1 MRVKI
6 EEFFNLIENEGGT
19 YKVKT
24 PSGYK
29 LIGNL
34 YKKQNK
40 NCFEIKLSN
49 GLSLSGSEDHLVE
62 VDVNTTN
69 ETIEYVN
76 DSFWIKLKNI
86 NVGEFVYCEDNNIYE
101 VTEKSEIGVHNTYD
115 LEVLDNERKYISN
128 GIVSHNCGKTAIVE
142 GLAKKI
148 FEGECPQNL
157 AGKRI
162 VSLDMTSIVAGTK
175 YRGQFEERMKVIMEE
190 LYNNPDIIIFIDEIH
205 TMIGAGNA
213 SGSMDASNIFKP
225 ALSRGELQC
234 IGATT
239 LEEYRKNI
247 EKDGALERRF
257 QKVMVDPS
265 TKEETFQILKNVK
278 EKYEDHH
285 KVTYT
290 DDILWLCVEL
300 ADRYITDREFPDKA
314 FDIIDEVGARSQVEI
329 KLPEI
334 IEDLKRQL
342 QDIKEEKVNVI
353 NSQKYEEAANLRDKE
368 RKVLTDLEREKTEFE
383 KNRNQFKREV
393 TEDIVYDVTS
403 LMTKIPISKIST
415 DETEQL
421 KTLKENLFTKVIGQD
436 DAVGKISRAIQRNK
450 VGLNDPKK
458 PIFSGLLVGN
468 SGVGKTELA
477 KQLAKHMFNSED
489 ALIRLDM
496 SEFSDKIS
504 TSKLTGT
511 SPGYVGYE
519 DGSPFLNK
527 IKNKP
532 YSVILLDEI
541 EKAHPEIFNV
551 FLQMLDEGFLTDSHG
566 RKINFKN
573 CIILMTS
580 NVGTKVVQDF
590 GTGVG
595 FSTISKTEKK
605 EEEIKSVLEKELFK
619 KFAPEF
625 INRFD
630 EIIYFK
636 DLNED
641 DLLKI
646 VELEL
651 EKVYERIKNID
662 FELEV
667 DASLKKHIISVGT
680 DTRFGARILKRT
692 IQKWVDDAV
701 TDKVISD
708 NPEKGSKFILSYND
722 KDKKTEVKVKKPTK
736 RKNKIG

>member
-1 MRVKI
+1 MI
-6 EEFFNLIENEGGT
+6 ESADNNEKDKAKKPETGG
-19 YKVKT
+19 KT
-24 PSGYK
+24 P
-29 LIGNL
+29 
-34 YKKQNK
+34 
-40 NCFEIKLSN
+40 
-49 GLSLSGSEDHLVE
+49 
-62 VDVNTTN
+62 
-69 ETIEYVN
+69 
-76 DSFWIKLKNI
+76 
-86 NVGEFVYCEDNNIYE
+86 
-101 VTEKSEIGVHNTYD
+101 
-115 LEVLDNERKYISN
+115 VLDNFSRDLIKAAEEGKLDPIIGREQEINRIAQILSRRKKNNPIII
-128 GIVSHNCGKTAIVE
+128 GEPGCGKTAIVE

-148 FEGECPQNL
+148 FEGDCPQNL
-157 AGKRI
+157 VGKRI
-162 VSLDMTSIVAGTK
+162 VSLDLTSVVAGTK
-175 YRGQFEERMKVIMEE
+175 YRGQFEERMKVIIEE
-190 LYNNPDIIIFIDEIH
+190 LYANPDIIIFIDEIH

-225 ALSRGELQC
+225 ALSRGEIQC

-257 QKVMVDPS
+257 QKVVVDPS
-265 TKEETFQILKNVK
+265 TKEETLEILKQSK
-278 EKYEDHH
+278 DRYEKHH
-285 KVTYT
+285 KVKYSE
-290 DDILWLCVEL
+290 DILKLCVEL

-329 KLPEI
+329 KLPEV
-334 IEDLKRQL
+334 IEKLKKEAQE
-342 QDIKEEKVNVI
+342 IKSLKIEVI
-353 NSQKYEEAANLRDKE
+353 NKQKYEEAADLRDRE
-368 RKVLTDLEREKTEFE
+368 RKVLGELQKEKENFE
-383 KNRNQFKREV
+383 KNRDLYRKEV

-403 LMTKIPISKIST
+403 LMTKIPINKITT
-415 DETEQL
+415 DESIQL
-421 KTLKENLFTKVIGQD
+421 ASLNEVLNSKVIGQNE
-436 DAVGKISRAIQRNK
+436 AVSKIARAIQRNK

-458 PIFSGLLVGN
+458 PIFSGLLIGN

-496 SEFSDKIS
+496 SEFSDKIA

-551 FLQMLDEGFLTDSHG
+551 FLQMLDEGFLTDGHG

-580 NVGTKVVQDF
+580 NVGTRVVQQF

-595 FSTISKTEKK
+595 FSTSHK
-605 EEEIKSVLEKELFK
+605 EETKDEEIKSLLEKELFK

-630 EIIYFK
+630 DIVYFK
-636 DLNED
+636 DLNDD
-641 DLLKI
+641 DLMKI
-646 VELEL
+646 LNLEL
-651 EKVYERIKNID
+651 EKLYSRVLN
-662 FELEV
+662 LEYNV
-667 DASLKKHIISVGT
+667 QVEDSLKNHLIKVGT

-692 IQKWVDDAV
+692 VQKWIDDAI
-701 TDKVISD
+701 TEKILSD
-708 NPEKGSKFILSYND
+708 NPEKNSTFVLSFDEKNN
-722 KDKKTEVKVKKPTK
+722 KTEVKIKKPTK
-736 RKNKIG
+736 RKK

>member
-1 MRVKI
+1 MIDSADSSDKSKPKSQD
-6 EEFFNLIENEGGT
+6 GST
-19 YKVKT
+19 KT
-24 PSGYK
+24 P
-29 LIGNL
+29 
-34 YKKQNK
+34 
-40 NCFEIKLSN
+40 
-49 GLSLSGSEDHLVE
+49 
-62 VDVNTTN
+62 
-69 ETIEYVN
+69 
-76 DSFWIKLKNI
+76 
-86 NVGEFVYCEDNNIYE
+86 
-101 VTEKSEIGVHNTYD
+101 
-115 LEVLDNERKYISN
+115 VLDNFSRDLIKSAEEGKLDPVIGREGEINRIAQILSRRKKNNPIII
-128 GIVSHNCGKTAIVE
+128 GEPGCGKTAIVE

-148 FEGECPQNL
+148 FEGDCPQNL
-157 AGKRI
+157 MGKRI
-162 VSLDMTSIVAGTK
+162 VSLDLTSVVAGTK

-190 LYNNPDIIIFIDEIH
+190 LYANPDIIIFIDEIH

-257 QKVMVDPS
+257 QKVIVDPS
-265 TKEETFQILKNVK
+265 SKEETLQILNQSK
-278 EKYEDHH
+278 ERYENFH
-285 KVTYT
+285 KVIYSE
-290 DDILWLCVEL
+290 DILKLCVEL

-314 FDIIDEVGARSQVEI
+314 FDIIDEVGARSQVEV
-329 KLPEI
+329 KLPEV
-334 IEDLKRQL
+334 IENLKKEAAN
-342 QDIKEEKVNVI
+342 IKEKKVEVI
-353 NSQKYEEAANLRDKE
+353 NKQKYEEAADLRDRE
-368 RKVLTDLEREKTEFE
+368 RKILSELEKEKENFE
-383 KNRNQFKREV
+383 KNRNLFKKEV
-393 TEDIVYDVTS
+393 TEDIVYDVVS
-403 LMTKIPISKIST
+403 LMTKIPIHKITT
-415 DETEQL
+415 DETEKLVNL
-421 KTLKENLFTKVIGQD
+421 KDNLSTKVIGQD
-436 DAVGKISRAIQRNK
+436 EAVAKISRAIQRNK
-450 VGLNDPKK
+450 VGLSDPKK
-458 PIFSGLLVGN
+458 PIFSGLLIGN

-477 KQLAKHMFNSED
+477 KQLAKLMFNTED

-496 SEFSDKIS
+496 SEFSDKIA

-551 FLQMLDEGFLTDSHG
+551 FLQMLDEGFLTDGHG

-595 FSTISKTEKK
+595 FTTNTKLERKDD
-605 EEEIKSVLEKELFK
+605 EIKSLLEKELFK

-630 EIIYFK
+630 DIVYFK
-636 DLNED
+636 DLNES

-651 EKVYERIKNID
+651 NKFYERI
-662 FELEV
+662 ETLE
-667 DASLKKHIISVGT
+667 
-680 DTRFGARILKRT
+680 
-692 IQKWVDDAV
+692 
-701 TDKVISD
+701 
-708 NPEKGSKFILSYND
+708 
-722 KDKKTEVKVKKPTK
+722 
-736 RKNKIG
+736 

>member
-1 MRVKI
+1 MIDSADSSDKSKPKSQDS
-6 EEFFNLIENEGGT
+6 GS
-19 YKVKT
+19 KT
-24 PSGYK
+24 P
-29 LIGNL
+29 
-34 YKKQNK
+34 
-40 NCFEIKLSN
+40 
-49 GLSLSGSEDHLVE
+49 
-62 VDVNTTN
+62 
-69 ETIEYVN
+69 
-76 DSFWIKLKNI
+76 
-86 NVGEFVYCEDNNIYE
+86 
-101 VTEKSEIGVHNTYD
+101 
-115 LEVLDNERKYISN
+115 VLDNFSRDLIKSAEEGKLDPVIGREGEINRIAQILSRRKKNNPIIL
-128 GIVSHNCGKTAIVE
+128 GEPGCGKTAIVE

-148 FEGECPQNL
+148 FEGNCPQNL
-157 AGKRI
+157 MGKRI
-162 VSLDMTSIVAGTK
+162 VSLDLTSVVAGTK

-257 QKVMVDPS
+257 QKVLVDPS
-265 TKEETFQILKNVK
+265 SKEETLQILNQSK
-278 EKYEDHH
+278 ERYENFH
-285 KVTYT
+285 KVIYS
-290 DDILWLCVEL
+290 DDILKLCVEL

-314 FDIIDEVGARSQVEI
+314 FDIIDEVGARSQVEV
-329 KLPEI
+329 KLPEV
-334 IEDLKRQL
+334 IENLKKEAAG
-342 QDIKEEKVNVI
+342 IKDKKMEVI
-353 NSQKYEEAANLRDKE
+353 NKQKYEEAADLRDKE
-368 RKVLTDLEREKTEFE
+368 RKILHELEKEKENFE
-383 KNRNQFKREV
+383 KNRNLFKKEV
-393 TEDIVYDVTS
+393 TEDVVYDVVS
-403 LMTKIPISKIST
+403 LMTKIPIHKITT
-415 DETEQL
+415 DETEKL
-421 KTLKENLFTKVIGQD
+421 INLNDNLSTKIVGQNE
-436 DAVGKISRAIQRNK
+436 AVAKISRAIQRNK

-458 PIFSGLLVGN
+458 PIFSGLLIGN

-477 KQLAKHMFNSED
+477 KQLAIHMFNSED

-496 SEFSDKIS
+496 SEFSDKIA

-551 FLQMLDEGFLTDSHG
+551 FLQLLDEGFLTDGHG

-580 NVGTKVVQDF
+580 NVGTRVVQDF

-595 FSTISKTEKK
+595 FNTSTKIERKDD
-605 EEEIKSVLEKELFK
+605 EIKALLEKELFK

-630 EIIYFK
+630 DIVYFK
-636 DLNED
+636 DLNQD

-646 VELEL
+646 VDLEL
-651 EKVYERIKNID
+651 NKFYERIEKL
-662 FELEV
+662 EYTVEV
-667 DASLKKHIISVGT
+667 DDTLKKHLIEVGT

-692 IQKWVDDAV
+692 VQKWVDDAI
-701 TDKVISD
+701 TEKILTD
-708 NPEKGSKFILSYND
+708 NPEKNSKFILTYNE
-722 KDKKTEVKVKKPTK
+722 KDKKTDVKIKKPIK
-736 RKNKIG
+736 RKTKNPS

>member
-1 MRVKI
+1 MI
-6 EEFFNLIENEGGT
+6 DSADGNENQ
-19 YKVKT
+19 
-24 PSGYK
+24 
-29 LIGNL
+29 
-34 YKKQNK
+34 KKQNQ
-40 NCFEIKLSN
+40 
-49 GLSLSGSEDHLVE
+49 
-62 VDVNTTN
+62 NTSSKTP
-69 ETIEYVN
+69 
-76 DSFWIKLKNI
+76 
-86 NVGEFVYCEDNNIYE
+86 
-101 VTEKSEIGVHNTYD
+101 
-115 LEVLDNERKYISN
+115 VLDNFSRDLIQAAEEGKLDPVIGREDEINRIAQILSRRKKNNPIII
-128 GIVSHNCGKTAIVE
+128 GEPGCGKTAIVE

-148 FEGECPQNL
+148 FEGDCPQNL
-157 AGKRI
+157 LGKRI
-162 VSLDMTSIVAGTK
+162 VSLDMTSVVAGTK

-190 LYNNPDIIIFIDEIH
+190 LYNHPDIIIFIDEIH
-205 TMIGAGNA
+205 TMIGAGNS

-257 QKVMVDPS
+257 QKVVVDPS
-265 TKEETFQILKNVK
+265 TKEETLQILQQSKDR
-278 EKYEDHH
+278 YENHH
-285 KVTYT
+285 KVSYS
-290 DDILWLCVEL
+290 DDILKLCVEL

-334 IEDLKRQL
+334 IENLKKEAVK
-342 QDIKEEKVNVI
+342 IKEEKLDVI
-353 NSQKYEEAANLRDKE
+353 NKQKYEEAANLRDKE
-368 RKVLTDLEREKTEFE
+368 RKVLSELEAEKIKFE
-383 KNRNQFKREV
+383 KNRDLYRREV
-393 TEDIVYDVTS
+393 TEDVVYDVVS
-403 LMTKIPISKIST
+403 LMTKIPINKIST
-415 DETEQL
+415 DETQQL
-421 KTLKENLFTKVIGQD
+421 ITLKDTLSTRVIGQD
-436 DAVGKISRAIQRNK
+436 DAVSKISRAIQRNK

-458 PIFSGLLVGN
+458 PIFSGLLIGN

-496 SEFSDKIS
+496 SEFSDKIA

-519 DGSPFLNK
+519 EGSPFLNK

-551 FLQMLDEGFLTDSHG
+551 FLQMLDEGMLTDGHG

-580 NVGTKVVQDF
+580 NVGTKVIQDF
-590 GTGVG
+590 GSGVG
-595 FSTISKTEKK
+595 FSTNAKIEKK
-605 EEEIKSVLEKELFK
+605 DEEIKSLLEKELFK

-630 EIIYFK
+630 DIIYFK
-636 DLNED
+636 DLNQD

-646 VELEL
+646 VDLEL
-651 EKVYERIKNID
+651 NKFYERIEK
-662 FELEV
+662 LEYSV
-667 DASLKKHIISVGT
+667 DVDDTLKKHLIEVGT

-692 IQKWVDDAV
+692 VQKWVDDAI
-701 TDKVISD
+701 TEKILTD
-708 NPEKGSKFILSYND
+708 NPEKGSKFVRTYNE
-722 KDKKTEVKVKKPTK
+722 KEKKTDVKIKKPTK
-736 RKNKIG
+736 RKK

>member
-1 MRVKI
+1 MI
-6 EEFFNLIENEGGT
+6 DSADGNEKPKNKT
-19 YKVKT
+19 QDSSSKT
-24 PSGYK
+24 P
-29 LIGNL
+29 
-34 YKKQNK
+34 
-40 NCFEIKLSN
+40 
-49 GLSLSGSEDHLVE
+49 
-62 VDVNTTN
+62 
-69 ETIEYVN
+69 
-76 DSFWIKLKNI
+76 
-86 NVGEFVYCEDNNIYE
+86 
-101 VTEKSEIGVHNTYD
+101 
-115 LEVLDNERKYISN
+115 VLDNFSRDLIKAAEEGKLDPVIGREDEINRIAQILSRRKKNNPIII
-128 GIVSHNCGKTAIVE
+128 GEPGCGKTAIVE

-148 FEGECPQNL
+148 FEGDCPQNL

-162 VSLDMTSIVAGTK
+162 VSLDMTSVVAGTK

-190 LYNNPDIIIFIDEIH
+190 LYDHPEIIVFIDEIH
-205 TMIGAGNA
+205 TMIGAGNS

-257 QKVMVDPS
+257 QKVVVDPS
-265 TKEETFQILKNVK
+265 TKEETLQILQNSKDR
-278 EKYEDHH
+278 YENHH
-285 KVTYT
+285 KVSYS
-290 DDILWLCVEL
+290 DDILKLCVEL

-334 IEDLKRQL
+334 IEELKKEAAK
-342 QDIKEEKVNVI
+342 IKEEKLDVI
-353 NSQKYEEAANLRDKE
+353 NKQKYEEAANLRDKE
-368 RKVLTDLEREKTEFE
+368 RKVLAELENEKRKFEENRDLYR
-383 KNRNQFKREV
+383 REV
-393 TEDIVYDVTS
+393 TEDVVYDVVS
-403 LMTKIPISKIST
+403 LMTKIPINKITT
-415 DETEQL
+415 DETSQL
-421 KTLKENLFTKVIGQD
+421 ITLKDTLSTRVIGQD
-436 DAVGKISRAIQRNK
+436 DAVAKIARAIQRNR

-458 PIFSGLLVGN
+458 PIFSGLLIGN

-519 DGSPFLNK
+519 EGSPFLNK

-551 FLQMLDEGFLTDSHG
+551 FLQMLDEGMLTDGHG

-595 FSTISKTEKK
+595 FSTSTKTERKD
-605 EEEIKSVLEKELFK
+605 EEIKSLLEKELFK

-630 EIIYFK
+630 DIVYFK
-636 DLNED
+636 DLNQD

-646 VELEL
+646 VDLEL
-651 EKVYERIKNID
+651 NKFYERIEK
-662 FELEV
+662 LEYTV
-667 DASLKKHIISVGT
+667 DVDDTLKKHLIEVGT
-680 DTRFGARILKRT
+680 DIRFGARILKRT
-692 IQKWVDDAV
+692 VQKWVDDAI
-701 TDKVISD
+701 TEKILTD
-708 NPEKGSKFILSYND
+708 NPEKGSKFILTYND
-722 KDKKTEVKVKKPTK
+722 KDKKTDVKIKKPTK
-736 RKNKIG
+736 RKK

>member
-1 MRVKI
+1 LIILSKTIIIKKNKNIKFFMMI
-6 EEFFNLIENEGGT
+6 ESADGNDKSKNKSTNEGST
-19 YKVKT
+19 KT
-24 PSGYK
+24 P
-29 LIGNL
+29 
-34 YKKQNK
+34 
-40 NCFEIKLSN
+40 
-49 GLSLSGSEDHLVE
+49 
-62 VDVNTTN
+62 
-69 ETIEYVN
+69 
-76 DSFWIKLKNI
+76 
-86 NVGEFVYCEDNNIYE
+86 
-101 VTEKSEIGVHNTYD
+101 
-115 LEVLDNERKYISN
+115 VLDNFSRDLIKLAEEGKLDPVIGRENEINRIAQVLSRRKKNNPIIL
-128 GIVSHNCGKTAIVE
+128 GEPGCGKTAIVE

-157 AGKRI
+157 SGKRI

-175 YRGQFEERMKVIMEE
+175 YRGQFEERMKVIIEE
-190 LYNNPDIIIFIDEIH
+190 LYANPDIIIFIDEIH
-205 TMIGAGNA
+205 TMIGAGNS

-265 TKEETFQILKNVK
+265 TKDETLQILQNSKDR
-278 EKYEDHH
+278 YEDHH
-285 KVTYT
+285 KVKYT
-290 DDILWLCVEL
+290 DEILNLCVEL

-329 KLPEI
+329 KLPEV
-334 IEDLKRQL
+334 IEDLKRQAEE
-342 QDIKEEKVNVI
+342 IKKEKIRVI
-353 NSQKYEEAANLRDKE
+353 NSQRYEEAANLRDKE
-368 RKVLTDLEREKTEFE
+368 RKILSDLQKEKEDFE
-383 KNRNQFKREV
+383 KNRNLNKREV
-393 TEDIVYDVTS
+393 TEDIVYDVVS
-403 LMTKIPISKIST
+403 LMTKIPISKINT

-421 KTLKENLFTKVIGQD
+421 RTLKDTLCTKVIGQD
-436 DAVGKISRAIQRNK
+436 DAVSKIARAIQRNR

-458 PIFSGLLVGN
+458 PIFSGLLIGN

-496 SEFSDKIS
+496 SEFSDKVA

-551 FLQMLDEGFLTDSHG
+551 FLQMLDEGFLTDGHG

-580 NVGTKVVQDF
+580 NVGTRVVQQF

-595 FSTISKTEKK
+595 FSTSTKVEHK

-619 KFAPEF
+619 KFVPEF

-636 DLNED
+636 DLDED

-646 VELEL
+646 VDIELS
-651 EKVYERIKNID
+651 KVFERVGNIE
-662 FELEV
+662 FEVEV
-667 DASLKKHIISVGT
+667 EDSLKKHLISIGT

-692 IQKWVDDAV
+692 VQKWVDDAI
-701 TDKVISD
+701 TEKILLD
-708 NPEKGSKFILSYND
+708 NPEKGSKFILSYNEKEKITD
-722 KDKKTEVKVKKPTK
+722 VKVKKPSK
-736 RKNKIG
+736 RKNKS

>member
-1 MRVKI
+1 MI
-6 EEFFNLIENEGGT
+6 ESVDGSEKPKNKNQDGQT
-19 YKVKT
+19 KT
-24 PSGYK
+24 P
-29 LIGNL
+29 
-34 YKKQNK
+34 
-40 NCFEIKLSN
+40 
-49 GLSLSGSEDHLVE
+49 
-62 VDVNTTN
+62 
-69 ETIEYVN
+69 
-76 DSFWIKLKNI
+76 
-86 NVGEFVYCEDNNIYE
+86 
-101 VTEKSEIGVHNTYD
+101 
-115 LEVLDNERKYISN
+115 VLDNFSRDLIKLAEEGKLDPVVGREDEINRIAQILSRRKKNNPIIL
-128 GIVSHNCGKTAIVE
+128 GEPGCGKTAIVE

-148 FEGECPQNL
+148 FEGDCPQNL
-157 AGKRI
+157 SGKRI

-175 YRGQFEERMKVIMEE
+175 YRGQFEERMKVIIEE
-190 LYNNPDIIIFIDEIH
+190 LYANPDIIIFIDEIH

-265 TKEETFQILKNVK
+265 TKEETLQILQNSKDR
-278 EKYEDHH
+278 YEEHH
-285 KVTYT
+285 KVKYT
-290 DDILWLCVEL
+290 DEILTLCVEL

-334 IEDLKRQL
+334 IENLKKQV
-342 QDIKEEKVNVI
+342 QDIKEEKVKVI
-353 NSQKYEEAANLRDKE
+353 NSQRYEEAANLRDKE
-368 RKVLTDLEREKTEFE
+368 RKILSDLQKEKENFE
-383 KNRNQFKREV
+383 KNRNLNKREV
-393 TEDIVYDVTS
+393 TEDVVYDVVS
-403 LMTKIPISKIST
+403 LMTKIPISKINT
-415 DETEQL
+415 DETEHL
-421 KTLKENLFTKVIGQD
+421 RTLKETLCTKVIGQD
-436 DAVGKISRAIQRNK
+436 DAVAKIARSIQRNK

-458 PIFSGLLVGN
+458 PIFSGLLIGN

-551 FLQMLDEGFLTDSHG
+551 FLQMLDEGFLTDGHG

-595 FSTISKTEKK
+595 FSTNTKIEKK
-605 EEEIKSVLEKELFK
+605 EEELKSVLEKELFK
-619 KFAPEF
+619 KFSPEF

-636 DLNED
+636 DLNEG

-646 VELEL
+646 VDLEL
-651 EKVYERIKNID
+651 KKVFERVNNIEFD
-662 FELEV
+662 VEV
-667 DASLKKHIISVGT
+667 DDTLKKHLILVGT

-692 IQKWVDDAV
+692 VQKWVDDAI
-701 TDKVISD
+701 TEKILSD
-708 NPEKGSKFILSYND
+708 NPEKGSKFILSYNETE
-722 KDKKTEVKVKKPTK
+722 KKTDVKIKKPTK
-736 RKNKIG
+736 RKKVS

>member
-1 MRVKI
+1 MI
-6 EEFFNLIENEGGT
+6 ESIDGNEKPKNT
-19 YKVKT
+19 SKDKSSKT
-24 PSGYK
+24 P
-29 LIGNL
+29 
-34 YKKQNK
+34 
-40 NCFEIKLSN
+40 
-49 GLSLSGSEDHLVE
+49 
-62 VDVNTTN
+62 
-69 ETIEYVN
+69 
-76 DSFWIKLKNI
+76 
-86 NVGEFVYCEDNNIYE
+86 
-101 VTEKSEIGVHNTYD
+101 
-115 LEVLDNERKYISN
+115 VLDNFSRDLIKAAEDGKLDPVIGRENEINRIAQILSRRKKNNPIIL
-128 GIVSHNCGKTAIVE
+128 GEPGCGKTAIVE

-148 FEGECPQNL
+148 FEGDCPQNL
-157 AGKRI
+157 ANKRI
-162 VSLDMTSIVAGTK
+162 VSLDMTSVVAGTK

-190 LYNNPDIIIFIDEIH
+190 LYDNPDIIIFIDEIH
-205 TMIGAGNA
+205 TMIGAGNS

-257 QKVMVDPS
+257 QKVVVDPS
-265 TKEETFQILKNVK
+265 TKEETLLILQQSK
-278 EKYEDHH
+278 ERYENYH
-285 KVTYT
+285 KVIYS
-290 DDILWLCVEL
+290 DEIMKLCVEL

-334 IEDLKRQL
+334 IEDLKKQAL
-342 QDIKEEKVNVI
+342 KIKEEKLDVI
-353 NSQKYEEAANLRDKE
+353 TKQRYEEAANLRDKE
-368 RKVLTDLEREKTEFE
+368 RKILSELELEKEKFE
-383 KNRNQFKREV
+383 KNRDLYKRVV
-393 TEDIVYDVTS
+393 TEDVVYDVVS
-403 LMTKIPISKIST
+403 LMTKIPVNKIST
-415 DETEQL
+415 DETQQL
-421 KTLKENLFTKVIGQD
+421 VSLKENLGTKVIGQE
-436 DAVGKISRAIQRNK
+436 DAVSRITRAIQRNK

-458 PIFSGLLVGN
+458 PIFSGLLIGN

-519 DGSPFLNK
+519 EGSPFLNK

-541 EKAHPEIFNV
+541 EKAHPDIFNV
-551 FLQMLDEGFLTDSHG
+551 FLQMLDEGMLTDGHG

-590 GTGVG
+590 GSGVG
-595 FSTISKTEKK
+595 FSTSAKTERKD
-605 EEEIKSVLEKELFK
+605 EEIKSLLEKELFK

-630 EIIYFK
+630 DIVYFK
-636 DLNED
+636 DLNQD

-646 VELEL
+646 VDLEL
-651 EKVYERIKNID
+651 NKFYERIEK
-662 FELEV
+662 LEYSV
-667 DASLKKHIISVGT
+667 DVDDTLKKHLIEVGT

-692 IQKWVDDAV
+692 VQKWVDDAI
-701 TDKVISD
+701 TEKILTD
-708 NPEKGSKFILSYND
+708 NPEKGSKFILTYNE
-722 KDKKTEVKVKKPTK
+722 KEKKTDVKIKKPTK
-736 RKNKIG
+736 RKK

>member
-1 MRVKI
+1 MI
-6 EEFFNLIENEGGT
+6 ESYDDSEKSKNKTNDT
-19 YKVKT
+19 KTKT
-24 PSGYK
+24 P
-29 LIGNL
+29 
-34 YKKQNK
+34 
-40 NCFEIKLSN
+40 
-49 GLSLSGSEDHLVE
+49 
-62 VDVNTTN
+62 
-69 ETIEYVN
+69 
-76 DSFWIKLKNI
+76 
-86 NVGEFVYCEDNNIYE
+86 
-101 VTEKSEIGVHNTYD
+101 
-115 LEVLDNERKYISN
+115 VLDNFSRDLIKLAEEGKLDPVVGRENEINRIAQILSRRKKNNPIIL
-128 GIVSHNCGKTAIVE
+128 GEPGCGKTAIVE

-148 FEGECPQNL
+148 FEGDCPQNL
-157 AGKRI
+157 SGKRI
-162 VSLDMTSIVAGTK
+162 VSLDMTSVVAGTK

-190 LYNNPDIIIFIDEIH
+190 LYANPDIIVFIDEIH
-205 TMIGAGNA
+205 TMIGAGNS

-265 TKEETFQILKNVK
+265 TKEETLQILTNVK
-278 EKYEDHH
+278 DRYEDHH
-285 KVTYT
+285 KVTYS
-290 DDILWLCVEL
+290 DEILKLCVEL

-334 IEDLKRQL
+334 IEDLKRQA
-342 QDIKEEKVNVI
+342 QEIKEEKVRVI
-353 NSQKYEEAANLRDKE
+353 NSQRYEEAANLRDKE
-368 RKVLTDLEREKTEFE
+368 RKILNDLEREKSEFE
-383 KNRNQFKREV
+383 KNRNIFKREV
-393 TEDIVYDVTS
+393 TEEIVYDVVS
-403 LMTKIPISKIST
+403 LMTKIPINKIST

-421 KTLKENLFTKVIGQD
+421 KTLKQTLSKKVIGQE
-436 DAVGKISRAIQRNK
+436 DAVAKISRAIQRNK

-458 PIFSGLLVGN
+458 PIFSGLLIGN

-477 KQLAKHMFNSED
+477 KQLAKHMFNTED

-496 SEFSDKIS
+496 SEFSDKIA

-595 FSTISKTEKK
+595 FSTNSKVEKK

-636 DLNED
+636 DLNES
-641 DLLKI
+641 DLLQI
-646 VELEL
+646 VDLEL
-651 EKVYERIKNID
+651 EKLYQRIESINFKV
-662 FELEV
+662 EV
-667 DASLKKHIISVGT
+667 EESLKKHLINVGT

-692 IQKWVDDAV
+692 IQKWVDDAI
-701 TDKVISD
+701 TDKILTD
-708 NPEKGSKFILSYND
+708 NPDKESTFVLSYNEQ
-722 KDKKTEVKVKKPTK
+722 DKKTDVKIKKLTK
-736 RKNKIG
+736 RKK

>member
-1 MRVKI
+1 MKI
-6 EEFFNLIENEGGT
+6 KIDEFFRMVESQGGT
-19 YKVKT
+19 YKIKT

-34 YKKQNK
+34 FKKQNK
-40 NCFEIKLSN
+40 NCFTITLSN
-49 GLSLSGSEDHLVE
+49 GMTLSGSEDHLVE
-62 VDVNTTN
+62 VDAHTDNLNYEVVN
-69 ETIEYVN
+69 EAYWVR
-76 DSFWIKLKNI
+76 LKNI
-86 NVGEFVYCEDNNIYE
+86 NVGDFVYCEDNNLYDVI
-101 VTEKSEIGVHNTYD
+101 EKTDIGVHDTYD
-115 LEVLDNERKYISN
+115 LEVLDGERKYISN

-148 FEGECPQNL
+148 FEGDCPQNL
-157 AGKRI
+157 TGKRI
-162 VSLDMTSIVAGTK
+162 VSLDMTSVVAGTK

-190 LYNNPDIIIFIDEIH
+190 LYANPDIIVFIDEIH
-205 TMIGAGNA
+205 TMIGAGNS

-265 TKEETFQILKNVK
+265 SKEETFEILQNSK
-278 EKYEDHH
+278 ERYEDHH
-285 KVTYT
+285 KVKYS
-290 DDILWLCVEL
+290 DEILRLCVEL

-334 IEDLKRQL
+334 IEQLKKQAQEIREDKL
-342 QDIKEEKVNVI
+342 RVI
-353 NSQKYEEAANLRDKE
+353 NSQKYEEAASLRDKE
-368 RKVLTDLEREKTEFE
+368 RKVLAELDKEKAEFE
-383 KNRNQFKREV
+383 KNRNLFKKEV
-393 TEDIVYDVTS
+393 TEDVVYDVVS
-403 LMTKIPISKIST
+403 LMTKIPINKIST

-421 KTLKENLFTKVIGQD
+421 KSLKDKLTTKVIGQD
-436 DAVGKISRAIQRNK
+436 DAVAKIARAIQRNR

-458 PIFSGLLVGN
+458 PIFSGLLIGN

-496 SEFSDKIS
+496 SEFSDKVA

-551 FLQMLDEGFLTDSHG
+551 FLQMLDEGFLTDGHG

-573 CIILMTS
+573 TIILMTS
-580 NVGTKVVQDF
+580 NVGTRAVQQF

-595 FSTISKTEKK
+595 FSTTTKVHQKD
-605 EEEIKSVLEKELFK
+605 EEIKSLLEKELFK
-619 KFAPEF
+619 KFVPEF

-636 DLNED
+636 DLDDN

-646 VELEL
+646 VDLEL
-651 EKVYERIKNID
+651 DKLYKRIEGI
-662 FELEV
+662 EYGIEV
-667 DASLKKHIISVGT
+667 EDSLKRHLIKSGT
-680 DTRFGARILKRT
+680 DNRFGARILKRT
-692 IQKWVDDAV
+692 IQKWIDD
-701 TDKVISD
+701 TITEKILSD
-708 NPEKGSKFILSYND
+708 NPEKGSKFILSFNE
-722 KDKKTEVKVKKPTK
+722 KDNKTEVKTKKPTK
-736 RKNKIG
+736 RKTK

>member
-1 MRVKI
+1 MKIKI

-19 YKVKT
+19 YKIKT
-24 PSGYK
+24 PSGFK
-29 LIGNL
+29 LVGNL
-34 YKKQNK
+34 FKKQNK
-40 NCFEIKLSN
+40 NCYKIKLSN
-49 GLSLSGSEDHLVE
+49 GTELSGSEDHLVE
-62 VDVNTTN
+62 VESSISN
-69 ETIEYVN
+69 ENVEILN
-76 DSFWIKLKNI
+76 DSYWVRLKNLNI
-86 NVGEFVYCEDNNIYE
+86 GDLVYFEDNNTYE
-101 VTEKSEIGVHNTYD
+101 VLEKEGIGIHNTYD
-115 LEVLDNERKYISN
+115 LEVLDNDRKYISN
-128 GIVSHNCGKTAIVE
+128 GIVSHNCGKTAIIE

-148 FEGECPQNL
+148 FEGDCPQNL
-157 AGKRI
+157 SGKRI

-265 TKEETFQILKNVK
+265 TKEETLQILQNSK
-278 EKYEDHH
+278 ERYEDHH
-285 KVTYT
+285 KVSYT
-290 DDILWLCVEL
+290 EDILKLCVEL

-334 IEDLKRQL
+334 IEDLKRQA
-342 QDIKEEKVNVI
+342 QEIKEEKVRVI
-353 NSQKYEEAANLRDKE
+353 NSQRYEEAANLRDKE
-368 RKVLTDLEREKTEFE
+368 RKVLNDLEREKAEFE
-383 KNRNQFKREV
+383 KNRNLYKREV
-393 TEDIVYDVTS
+393 TEDVVYDVAS
-403 LMTKIPISKIST
+403 LMTKIPISKITT

-421 KTLKENLFTKVIGQD
+421 KTLKETLSTKVIGQD
-436 DAVGKISRAIQRNK
+436 DAVAKIARAIQRNK

-458 PIFSGLLVGN
+458 PIFSGLLIGN

-496 SEFSDKIS
+496 SEFSDKIA

-511 SPGYVGYE
+511 APGYVGYE

-551 FLQMLDEGFLTDSHG
+551 FLQMLDEGFLTDGHG

-595 FSTISKTEKK
+595 FSTSTKAERK
-605 EEEIKSVLEKELFK
+605 EEEIKSLLEKELFK

-636 DLNED
+636 DLNES

-646 VELEL
+646 VDLEL
-651 EKVYERIKNID
+651 EKVYKRINGIE

-667 DASLKKHIISVGT
+667 DESLKKHIISIGT

-701 TDKVISD
+701 TDKILND
-708 NPEKGSKFILSYND
+708 NPEKGSKFMLSYNE

-736 RKNKIG
+736 RKKS

>member
-1 MRVKI
+1 MI
-6 EEFFNLIENEGGT
+6 DSADGNEKPKNKTQQDGSS
-19 YKVKT
+19 KT
-24 PSGYK
+24 P
-29 LIGNL
+29 
-34 YKKQNK
+34 
-40 NCFEIKLSN
+40 
-49 GLSLSGSEDHLVE
+49 
-62 VDVNTTN
+62 
-69 ETIEYVN
+69 
-76 DSFWIKLKNI
+76 
-86 NVGEFVYCEDNNIYE
+86 
-101 VTEKSEIGVHNTYD
+101 
-115 LEVLDNERKYISN
+115 VLDNFSRDLIKAAEEGKLDPVVGRENEINRIAQILSRRKKNNPIII
-128 GIVSHNCGKTAIVE
+128 GEPGCGKTAIVE

-148 FEGECPQNL
+148 FEGDCPQNL
-157 AGKRI
+157 QGKRI
-162 VSLDMTSIVAGTK
+162 VSLDMTSVVAGTK

-190 LYNNPDIIIFIDEIH
+190 LYNHPDIIVFIDEIH
-205 TMIGAGNA
+205 TMIGAGNS

-257 QKVMVDPS
+257 QKVIVDPS
-265 TKEETFQILKNVK
+265 TKEETLQILQQSKDR
-278 EKYEDHH
+278 YENHH
-285 KVTYT
+285 KVTYS
-290 DDILWLCVEL
+290 DDILKLCVEL

-334 IEDLKRQL
+334 IEQLKKEASK
-342 QDIKEEKVNVI
+342 IKEEKLDVI
-353 NSQKYEEAANLRDKE
+353 NKQKYEEAANLRDKE
-368 RKVLTDLEREKTEFE
+368 RKVLAELEAEKQNFE
-383 KNRNQFKREV
+383 KNRDKYRREV
-393 TEDIVYDVTS
+393 TEDVVYDVVS
-403 LMTKIPISKIST
+403 LMTKIPINKIST
-415 DETEQL
+415 DETSQL
-421 KTLKENLFTKVIGQD
+421 ITLKDTLSTKVIGQE
-436 DAVGKISRAIQRNK
+436 DAVAKISRAIQRNK
-450 VGLNDPKK
+450 VGLSDPKK
-458 PIFSGLLVGN
+458 PIFSGLLIGN

-496 SEFSDKIS
+496 SEYTDKIS

-511 SPGYVGYE
+511 APGYVGYE
-519 DGSPFLNK
+519 EGSPFLNK

-551 FLQMLDEGFLTDSHG
+551 FLQMLDEGMLTDGHG

-590 GTGVG
+590 GSGVG
-595 FSTISKTEKK
+595 FSTTAKTERKD
-605 EEEIKSVLEKELFK
+605 EEIKSLLEKELFK

-630 EIIYFK
+630 DLIYFK
-636 DLNED
+636 DLNQD

-646 VELEL
+646 VDLEL
-651 EKVYERIKNID
+651 NKFYERIEKLE
-662 FELEV
+662 FSAEV
-667 DASLKKHIISVGT
+667 DDVLKKHLIEVGT

-692 IQKWVDDAV
+692 VQKWVDDAI
-701 TDKVISD
+701 TEKILTD
-708 NPEKGSKFILSYND
+708 NPEKGSKFVLTYNE
-722 KDKKTEVKVKKPTK
+722 KEKKTDVKIKKPTK
-736 RKNKIG
+736 RKK

>member
-1 MRVKI
+1 MIDSADSLDKSKPKSQDS
-6 EEFFNLIENEGGT
+6 GS
-19 YKVKT
+19 KT
-24 PSGYK
+24 P
-29 LIGNL
+29 
-34 YKKQNK
+34 
-40 NCFEIKLSN
+40 
-49 GLSLSGSEDHLVE
+49 
-62 VDVNTTN
+62 
-69 ETIEYVN
+69 
-76 DSFWIKLKNI
+76 
-86 NVGEFVYCEDNNIYE
+86 
-101 VTEKSEIGVHNTYD
+101 
-115 LEVLDNERKYISN
+115 VLDNFSRDLIKSAEEGKLDPVIGRDGEINRIAQILSRRKKNNPIIL
-128 GIVSHNCGKTAIVE
+128 GEPGCGKTAIVE

-148 FEGECPQNL
+148 FEGNCPQNL
-157 AGKRI
+157 MGKRI
-162 VSLDMTSIVAGTK
+162 VSLDLTSVVAGTK

-257 QKVMVDPS
+257 QKVLVDPS
-265 TKEETFQILKNVK
+265 SKEETLQILNQSK
-278 EKYEDHH
+278 ERYENFH
-285 KVTYT
+285 KVIYS
-290 DDILWLCVEL
+290 DEILKLCVEL

-314 FDIIDEVGARSQVEI
+314 FDIIDEVGARSQVEV
-329 KLPEI
+329 KLPEV
-334 IEDLKRQL
+334 IENLKKEAAG
-342 QDIKEEKVNVI
+342 IKDKKMEVI
-353 NSQKYEEAANLRDKE
+353 NKQKYEEAADLRDKE
-368 RKVLTDLEREKTEFE
+368 RKILHELEKEKENFE
-383 KNRNQFKREV
+383 KNRNLFKKEV
-393 TEDIVYDVTS
+393 TEDVVYDVVS
-403 LMTKIPISKIST
+403 LMTKIPIHKITT
-415 DETEQL
+415 DETEKL
-421 KTLKENLFTKVIGQD
+421 INLNDNLSTKIVGQNE
-436 DAVGKISRAIQRNK
+436 AVAKISRAIQRNK

-458 PIFSGLLVGN
+458 PIFSGLLIGN

-477 KQLAKHMFNSED
+477 KQLAIHMFNTED

-496 SEFSDKIS
+496 SEFSDKIA

-551 FLQMLDEGFLTDSHG
+551 FLQLLDEGFLTDGHG

-580 NVGTKVVQDF
+580 NVGTRVVQDF

-595 FSTISKTEKK
+595 FNTSTKIERKDD
-605 EEEIKSVLEKELFK
+605 EIKALLEKELFK

-630 EIIYFK
+630 DIVYFK
-636 DLNED
+636 DLNQD

-646 VELEL
+646 VDLEL
-651 EKVYERIKNID
+651 NKFYERIEKL
-662 FELEV
+662 EYTVEV
-667 DASLKKHIISVGT
+667 DDTLKKHLIEVGT

-692 IQKWVDDAV
+692 VQKWVDDAI
-701 TDKVISD
+701 TEKILTD
-708 NPEKGSKFILSYND
+708 NPEKNSKFILTYNE
-722 KDKKTEVKVKKPTK
+722 KDKKTDVKIKKPIK
-736 RKNKIG
+736 RKTKNPS

>member
-1 MRVKI
+1 MI
-6 EEFFNLIENEGGT
+6 DSADGNEKPKNKT
-19 YKVKT
+19 QDSSSKT
-24 PSGYK
+24 P
-29 LIGNL
+29 
-34 YKKQNK
+34 
-40 NCFEIKLSN
+40 
-49 GLSLSGSEDHLVE
+49 
-62 VDVNTTN
+62 
-69 ETIEYVN
+69 
-76 DSFWIKLKNI
+76 
-86 NVGEFVYCEDNNIYE
+86 
-101 VTEKSEIGVHNTYD
+101 
-115 LEVLDNERKYISN
+115 VLDNFSRDLIKAAEEGKLDPVIGREDEINRIAQILSRRKKNNPIII
-128 GIVSHNCGKTAIVE
+128 GEPGCGKTAIVE

-148 FEGECPQNL
+148 FEGDCPQNL

-162 VSLDMTSIVAGTK
+162 VSLDMTSVVAGTK

-190 LYNNPDIIIFIDEIH
+190 LYDHPDIIVFIDEIH
-205 TMIGAGNA
+205 TMIGAGNS

-257 QKVMVDPS
+257 QKVIVDPS
-265 TKEETFQILKNVK
+265 TKEETLQILQNSKDR
-278 EKYEDHH
+278 YENHH
-285 KVTYT
+285 KVSYS
-290 DDILWLCVEL
+290 DDILKLCVEL

-334 IEDLKRQL
+334 IEELKKEAAK
-342 QDIKEEKVNVI
+342 IKEEKLDVI
-353 NSQKYEEAANLRDKE
+353 NKQKYEEAANLRDKE
-368 RKVLTDLEREKTEFE
+368 RKVLAELENEKRKFEENRDLYR
-383 KNRNQFKREV
+383 REV
-393 TEDIVYDVTS
+393 TEDVVYDVVS
-403 LMTKIPISKIST
+403 LMTKIPINKITT
-415 DETEQL
+415 DETSQL
-421 KTLKENLFTKVIGQD
+421 ITLKDTLSTRVIGQD
-436 DAVGKISRAIQRNK
+436 DAVAKIARAIQRNR

-458 PIFSGLLVGN
+458 PIFSGLLIGN

-519 DGSPFLNK
+519 EGSPFLNK

-551 FLQMLDEGFLTDSHG
+551 FLQMLDEGMLTDGHG

-595 FSTISKTEKK
+595 FSTSTKTERKD
-605 EEEIKSVLEKELFK
+605 EEIKSLLEKELFK

-630 EIIYFK
+630 DIVYFK
-636 DLNED
+636 DLNQD

-646 VELEL
+646 VDLEL
-651 EKVYERIKNID
+651 NKFYERIEK
-662 FELEV
+662 LEYSV
-667 DASLKKHIISVGT
+667 DVNDTLKKHLIEVGT

-692 IQKWVDDAV
+692 VQKWVDDAI
-701 TDKVISD
+701 TEKILTD
-708 NPEKGSKFILSYND
+708 NPEKGSKFILTYNE
-722 KDKKTEVKVKKPTK
+722 KEKKTDVKIKKPTK
-736 RKNKIG
+736 RKK

>member
-1 MRVKI
+1 MI
-6 EEFFNLIENEGGT
+6 DSAEGSDKSKKQSDGSS
-19 YKVKT
+19 KT
-24 PSGYK
+24 P
-29 LIGNL
+29 
-34 YKKQNK
+34 
-40 NCFEIKLSN
+40 
-49 GLSLSGSEDHLVE
+49 
-62 VDVNTTN
+62 
-69 ETIEYVN
+69 
-76 DSFWIKLKNI
+76 
-86 NVGEFVYCEDNNIYE
+86 
-101 VTEKSEIGVHNTYD
+101 
-115 LEVLDNERKYISN
+115 VLDNFSRDLIKLAEEGKLDPVVGRENEINRIAQILSRRKKNNPIII
-128 GIVSHNCGKTAIVE
+128 GEPGCGKTAIAE

-148 FEGECPQNL
+148 YEGDCPQNL
-157 AGKRI
+157 SGKRI

-175 YRGQFEERMKVIMEE
+175 YRGQFEERMKVIIEE
-190 LYNNPDIIIFIDEIH
+190 LYANPDIIIFIDEIH

-257 QKVMVDPS
+257 QKVIVDPS
-265 TKEETFQILKNVK
+265 TKEETLEILKNSK
-278 EKYEDHH
+278 ERYEDHH
-285 KVTYT
+285 KIKYT
-290 DDILWLCVEL
+290 DEILQLCVEL

-334 IEDLKRQL
+334 IEDLKRQAEE
-342 QDIKEEKVNVI
+342 IKKEKVRVI
-353 NSQKYEEAANLRDKE
+353 NSQRYEEAANLRDKE
-368 RKVLTDLEREKTEFE
+368 RKILSDLEKEKIEFE
-383 KNRNQFKREV
+383 KNRNLFKKEV
-393 TEDIVYDVTS
+393 TEDVVYDVVS
-403 LMTKIPISKIST
+403 LMTKIPINKITT

-421 KTLKENLFTKVIGQD
+421 KTLKETLCKKVIGQD
-436 DAVGKISRAIQRNK
+436 DAVAKIARAIQRNK

-458 PIFSGLLVGN
+458 PIFSGLLIGN

-496 SEFSDKIS
+496 SEFSDKIA

-551 FLQMLDEGFLTDSHG
+551 FLQMLDEGFLTDGHG

-573 CIILMTS
+573 TIILMTS
-580 NVGTKVVQDF
+580 NVGTRAVQQF

-595 FSTISKTEKK
+595 FSTSTKVQQKD
-605 EEEIKSVLEKELFK
+605 EEIKSLLEKELFK
-619 KFAPEF
+619 RFVPEF

-630 EIIYFK
+630 DIIYFK
-636 DLNED
+636 DLNEE
-641 DLLKI
+641 DLLQI
-646 VELEL
+646 VDLEL
-651 EKVYERIKNID
+651 EKLYKRIEGIE
-662 FELEV
+662 FGVEV
-667 DASLKKHIISVGT
+667 EESLKKHLTSIGA
-680 DTRFGARILKRT
+680 DPKFGARILKRT
-692 IQKWVDDAV
+692 IQKWVDDSI
-701 TDKVISD
+701 TDKILTD
-708 NPEKGSKFILSYND
+708 NPEKGSKFILSYDEKED
-722 KDKKTEVKVKKPTK
+722 KTIVKIKKPTK
-736 RKNKIG
+736 KKIKQ